1 MTKMAGTF
9 SGFWAAKK
17 VTDLTSDK
25 WCQMANQMGGQGEK
39 REICQMG
46 QMGQMDAKWLPN
58 GKPNGEKWWFA

>member
-1 MTKMAGTF
+1 MAGTF

-17 VTDLTSDK
+17 VTDLISDK
-25 WCQMANQMGGQGEK
+25 WSQMANQMGGQGKK

-58 GKPNGEKWWFA
+58 GEPNGEKWWFA

>member
-1 MTKMAGTF
+1 MAGTF
-9 SGFWAAKK
+9 SGFWAANK

-58 GKPNGEKWWFA
+58 GEPNGEKW